1 MKKLTLA
8 LIAVAAVLGV
18 SGVAM
23 AAEGATNLAKFI
35 QLGGNNLS
43 LVALAAGLAVGVAAC
58 GCGVGMGTAAGNA
71 CTGVARN
78 PEVSGKITVTMILGL
93 ALIESLTIYGLVI
106 ALILLYANPLLG

>member
-8 LIAVAAVLGV
+8 LVAVAVVLGL

-23 AAEGATNLAKFI
+23 ASEGAATNLAKFI

-58 GCGVGMGTAAGNA
+58 GCGIGMGTAAGNA

-78 PEVSGKITVTMILGL
+78 PEVSG
-93 ALIESLTIYGLVI
+93 
-106 ALILLYANPLLG
+106 PLPD